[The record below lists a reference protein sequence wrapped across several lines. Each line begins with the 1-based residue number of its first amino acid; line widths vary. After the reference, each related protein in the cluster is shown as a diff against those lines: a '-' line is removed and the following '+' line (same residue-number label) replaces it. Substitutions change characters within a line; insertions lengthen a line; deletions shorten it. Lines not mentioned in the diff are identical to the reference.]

1 GNLYW
6 WVSLREDNM
15 YLVFARKYRPQ
26 TLDEVIGQDIVTQT
40 IKNAIEQNRLY
51 HSILF
56 YGTMGTGKTSLA
68 RIIAKS
74 LNCEKGPTVEP
85 CGKCE
90 HCRAISEG
98 KSVDVI
104 EIDGASN
111 RRIDDARNIIES
123 IKYVPFSAR
132 YKIFIIDE
140 VHMLTEEAF
149 NALLKTIEEPPDY
162 VKFIFAT
169 TNIEKVPQTILSRCQ
184 IFKLN
189 KISPQKIYEKLKK
202 ILETENI
209 NMQDEGIK
217 LISQIAQGSFRVAE
231 NYLDR
236 VVAYKNDNITAKDVS
251 DVLGVADFGLID
263 DFVDSLV
270 SFNADLTFEKLNY
283 LFERNLKVETFVEL
297 LLEKLLTLSI
307 DLELKAAF
315 INIFYDAF
323 LQIKYKV
330 DDAVTLKV
338 ATQKALSLKNLTK
351 IEEII
356 KLTYSLDLDK
366 KIQTHIQSV
375 EGITQGKLDNINT
388 IETNNV
394 SLQNITNE
402 TDRLEKFVID
412 LFDAEIIA
420 KR

>member
-1 GNLYW
+1 
-6 WVSLREDNM
+6 M
-15 YLVFARKYRPQ
+15 YIVFARKYRPQ

-56 YGTMGTGKTSLA
+56 YGSMGTGKTSLA

-74 LNCEKGPTVEP
+74 LNCEKGPTVKP
-85 CGKCE
+85 CGECE
-90 HCRAISEG
+90 QCKAISLG
-98 KSVDVI
+98 RSVDVI

-189 KISPQKIYEKLKK
+189 KISPEKIYTKLKK
-202 ILETENI
+202 ILEIENI
-209 NMQDEGIK
+209 DIEDEGIK
-217 LISQIAQGSFRVAE
+217 LISQVAQGSFRVAE

-236 VVAYKNDNITAKDVS
+236 VVAYKSQRISAKDVS
-251 DVLGVADFGLID
+251 YVLGVADYSLID
-263 DFVDSLV
+263 EFVQAIVNFDS
-270 SFNADLTFEKLNY
+270 SEAYEKINY
-283 LFERNLKVETFVEL
+283 LMEHNLKVETFL
-297 LLEKLLTLSI
+297 DMLLEKLLTLDI
-307 DLELKAAF
+307 GLELKAAF
-315 INIFYDAF
+315 INFFYDAF
-323 LQIKYKV
+323 LQIKHKV
-330 DDAVTLKV
+330 DDIVALKV
-338 ATQKALSLKNLTK
+338 ATQKALALKNLTK
-351 IEEII
+351 IEEVIQ
-356 KLTYSLDLDK
+356 YSIDLSIADTKEKTLEKTKEVLPSVLSEDTIDFGSSEILADNEVDDVDKLDK
-366 KIQTHIQSV
+366 M
-375 EGITQGKLDNINT
+375 
-388 IETNNV
+388 
-394 SLQNITNE
+394 
-402 TDRLEKFVID
+402 VID
-412 LFDAEIIA
+412 LFGGEIIA

>member
-1 GNLYW
+1 
-6 WVSLREDNM
+6 M
-15 YLVFARKYRPQ
+15 YIVFARKYRPQ
-26 TLDEVIGQDIVTQT
+26 TLDEVIGQDVVTQT

-56 YGTMGTGKTSLA
+56 YGSMGTGKTSLA

-74 LNCEKGPTVEP
+74 LNCEKGPTIKP
-85 CGKCE
+85 CGECE
-90 HCRAISEG
+90 QCRAISLG
-98 KSVDVI
+98 RSVDVI

-189 KISPQKIYEKLKK
+189 KITPEKIYIKLKK

-209 NMQDEGIK
+209 KLEDESIK
-217 LISQIAQGSFRVAE
+217 LISQVAQGSFRVAE

-236 VVAYKNDNITAKDVS
+236 VVAYKGQDITAKDVS
-251 DVLGVADFGLID
+251 CVLGIADYRLID
-263 DFVDSLV
+263 EFVEAIV
-270 SFNADLTFEKLNY
+270 NFNSNQAYEKIGY
-283 LFERNLKVETFVEL
+283 LLEHNLKVETFVEM
-297 LLEKLLTLSI
+297 LLEKLLTLEI
-307 DLELKAAF
+307 RIELKTAF
-315 INIFYDAF
+315 INFFYDAF
-323 LQIKYKV
+323 LQIKHKV
-330 DDAVTLKV
+330 DDIVALKV
-338 ATQKALSLKNLTK
+338 ATQKALALKNLAK

-356 KLTYSLDLDK
+356 QYTVDLSIPEAKKEISEKIKETSSVALGGGTDDSGDKEMLKDNNVDDIDKLDK
-366 KIQTHIQSV
+366 MI
-375 EGITQGKLDNINT
+375 
-388 IETNNV
+388 
-394 SLQNITNE
+394 
-402 TDRLEKFVID
+402 ID
-412 LFDAEIIA
+412 IFGGEIIA
-420 KR
+420 KG

>member
-1 GNLYW
+1 
-6 WVSLREDNM
+6 M
-15 YLVFARKYRPQ
+15 YIVFARKYRPQ

-56 YGTMGTGKTSLA
+56 YGSMGTGKTSLA

-74 LNCEKGPTVEP
+74 LNCEKGPTVKP
-85 CGKCE
+85 CGECE
-90 HCRAISEG
+90 QCKAISLG
-98 KSVDVI
+98 RSVDVI

-189 KISPQKIYEKLKK
+189 KISPGKIYTKLKK
-202 ILETENI
+202 ILEIENI
-209 NMQDEGIK
+209 DIEDEGIK
-217 LISQIAQGSFRVAE
+217 LISQVAQGSFRVAE

-236 VVAYKNDNITAKDVS
+236 VVAYKSQRISAKDVS
-251 DVLGVADFGLID
+251 YVLGVADYSLID
-263 DFVDSLV
+263 EFVQAIVNFDS
-270 SFNADLTFEKLNY
+270 SEAYEKINY
-283 LFERNLKVETFVEL
+283 LMEHNLKVETFLEM
-297 LLEKLLTLSI
+297 LLEKLLTLDI
-307 DLELKAAF
+307 ELELKAAF
-315 INIFYDAF
+315 INFFYDAF
-323 LQIKYKV
+323 LQIKHKV
-330 DDAVTLKV
+330 DDIVALKV
-338 ATQKALSLKNLTK
+338 ATQKALALKNLTK
-351 IEEII
+351 IEEVIQHSI
-356 KLTYSLDLDK
+356 DLSIPDTKEKTLEKTKEVLPSVLSENTGDFGSSEILADNEVDDVDKLDK
-366 KIQTHIQSV
+366 M
-375 EGITQGKLDNINT
+375 
-388 IETNNV
+388 
-394 SLQNITNE
+394 
-402 TDRLEKFVID
+402 VID
-412 LFDAEIIA
+412 LFGGEIIA

>member
-1 GNLYW
+1 
-6 WVSLREDNM
+6 M

-366 KIQTHIQSV
+366 KIQAHIQSV

>member
-1 GNLYW
+1 
-6 WVSLREDNM
+6 M

>member
-1 GNLYW
+1 
-6 WVSLREDNM
+6 M
-15 YLVFARKYRPQ
+15 YIVFARKYRPQ

-56 YGTMGTGKTSLA
+56 YGSMGTGKTSLA

-74 LNCEKGPTVEP
+74 LNCEKGPTVKP
-85 CGKCE
+85 CGECE
-90 HCRAISEG
+90 QCKAISLG
-98 KSVDVI
+98 RSVDVI

-189 KISPQKIYEKLKK
+189 KISPEKIYTKLKK
-202 ILETENI
+202 ILEIENI
-209 NMQDEGIK
+209 DIEDEGIK
-217 LISQIAQGSFRVAE
+217 LISQVAQGSFRVAE

-236 VVAYKNDNITAKDVS
+236 VVAYKSQRISAKDVS
-251 DVLGVADFGLID
+251 YVLGVADYSLID
-263 DFVDSLV
+263 EFVQAIVNFDS
-270 SFNADLTFEKLNY
+270 SEAYEKINY
-283 LFERNLKVETFVEL
+283 LMEHNLKVETFL
-297 LLEKLLTLSI
+297 DMLLEKLLTLDI
-307 DLELKAAF
+307 ELELKAAF
-315 INIFYDAF
+315 INFFYDAF
-323 LQIKYKV
+323 LQIKHKV
-330 DDAVTLKV
+330 DDIVALKV
-338 ATQKALSLKNLTK
+338 ATQKALALKNLTK
-351 IEEII
+351 IEEVIQ
-356 KLTYSLDLDK
+356 YSIDLSIADTKEKTLEKTKEVLPSVLSEDTIDFGSSEILADNEVDDVDKLDK
-366 KIQTHIQSV
+366 M
-375 EGITQGKLDNINT
+375 
-388 IETNNV
+388 
-394 SLQNITNE
+394 
-402 TDRLEKFVID
+402 VID
-412 LFDAEIIA
+412 LFGGEIIA

>member
-1 GNLYW
+1 
-6 WVSLREDNM
+6 M

-251 DVLGVADFGLID
+251 DVLG
-263 DFVDSLV
+263 
-270 SFNADLTFEKLNY
+270 
-283 LFERNLKVETFVEL
+283 
-297 LLEKLLTLSI
+297 
-307 DLELKAAF
+307 
-315 INIFYDAF
+315 
-323 LQIKYKV
+323 
-330 DDAVTLKV
+330 
-338 ATQKALSLKNLTK
+338 
-351 IEEII
+351 
-356 KLTYSLDLDK
+356 
-366 KIQTHIQSV
+366 
-375 EGITQGKLDNINT
+375 
-388 IETNNV
+388 
-394 SLQNITNE
+394 
-402 TDRLEKFVID
+402 
-412 LFDAEIIA
+412 
-420 KR
+420 

>member
-1 GNLYW
+1 
-6 WVSLREDNM
+6 M

-74 LNCEKGPTVEP
+74 LNCVKGPTVEP
-85 CGKCE
+85 CGECE
-90 HCRAISEG
+90 HCRAIAEG

-169 TNIEKVPQTILSRCQ
+169 TNIEKVPQTIRSRCQ

-189 KISPQKIYEKLKK
+189 KIAPQKIYEKLKK

-251 DVLGVADFGLID
+251 DVLGVADFSLID
-263 DFVDSLV
+263 EFIDALV
-270 SFNADLTFEKLNY
+270 SFNTNLAFEKVNY
-283 LFERNLKVETFVEL
+283 LFEKNLKVETFIEL
-297 LLEKLLTLSI
+297 LLEKLLSLSI
-307 DLELKAAF
+307 DLELKTAF

-330 DDAVTLKV
+330 DDRVILQV

-356 KLTYSLDLDK
+356 KQTYSADPDK
-366 KIQTHIQSV
+366 KIQQNTQSV
-375 EGITQGKLDNINT
+375 EEKPQSTLDNID
-388 IETNNV
+388 ILETHNL
-394 SLQNITNE
+394 SLQNNANE
-402 TDRLEKFVID
+402 MDRLEKIVID